1 MKLLQACFS
10 GRGEGSS
17 VEGKYSFSHA
27 VVDIPD
33 RQTGLEREEP
43 PPLGIKLG
51 ACRTNGHRILSP
63 SVLPSPRSY
72 CRAYRPV

>member
-1 MKLLQACFS
+1 MKILQGCFS

-33 RQTGLEREEP
+33 RQTGLEREEDP
-43 PPLGIKLG
+43 ALRNQIGG
-51 ACRTNGHRILSP
+51 
-63 SVLPSPRSY
+63 LPH
-72 CRAYRPV
+72 